1 MDYLSKVMT
10 AAIWGEHPPA
20 APVWNQWVHKSRGIT
35 HCETCL
41 SLHGRWFLREK
52 TPQWPHHAYCHC
64 ELENVPY
71 SDVLKQCR
79 AVCAYAKIDPYF
91 FNPEKAYSHGKERL
105 LAEWGYVIT
114 DAAWMQQEFERQA
127 LEKYINGDYTLGRL
141 NEKGQRIS
149 IRVEIPRK
157 DQAGTVSFIT
167 GWMVH
172 PNGEIRLT
180 TPYGG
185 K

>member
-10 AAIWGEHPPA
+10 AAIWGEHPPE
-20 APVWNQWVHKSRGIT
+20 APVWNQWVHKGRGIT

-105 LAEWGYVIT
+105 LAE
-114 DAAWMQQEFERQA
+114 
-127 LEKYINGDYTLGRL
+127 
-141 NEKGQRIS
+141 
-149 IRVEIPRK
+149 
-157 DQAGTVSFIT
+157 
-167 GWMVH
+167 
-172 PNGEIRLT
+172 
-180 TPYGG
+180 
-185 K
+185 

>member
-1 MDYLSKVMT
+1 MDYLSEVMT
-10 AAIWGEHPPA
+10 AAIWGKQPPE

-91 FNPEKAYSHGKERL
+91 LIPKKRILTARKGCLR
-105 LAEWGYVIT
+105 
-114 DAAWMQQEFERQA
+114 
-127 LEKYINGDYTLGRL
+127 NGD
-141 NEKGQRIS
+141 
-149 IRVEIPRK
+149 
-157 DQAGTVSFIT
+157 
-167 GWMVH
+167 M
-172 PNGEIRLT
+172 
-180 TPYGG
+180 
-185 K
+185 